1 MSTSCRSSTIT
12 CPRLDFAYCFRQ
24 GSQPESR
31 QQKDSRVKLRMLDQK
46 YIFLF
51 LISCEQQHD
60 SKMKNNSVSYFFT
73 QRDRQTDPPTA
84 AAAATTV
91 RPLSE
96 ALRQAHTT
104 GVVGPGSE
112 EGISPFFLPCQP
124 MLLLGEGLTW
134 ADPSLWFSPV
144 TFYRACSHVW

>member
-1 MSTSCRSSTIT
+1 
-12 CPRLDFAYCFRQ
+12 
-24 GSQPESR
+24 
-31 QQKDSRVKLRMLDQK
+31 MLDQK

-84 AAAATTV
+84 AAAVTTV
-91 RPLSE
+91 RLLSE
-96 ALRQAHTT
+96 ALRQARTR

-112 EGISPFFLPCQP
+112 EGFSPLFLLCQP
-124 MLLLGEGLTW
+124 MLHLVGGFTW
-134 ADPSLWFSPV
+134 ADPSLWFFPV
-144 TFYRACSHVW
+144 SSCRACSHIWGGLGEWCEGSHEPPKRQELMLRSKQAYNPTNLLHG